1 MKKLALLFA
10 VLALVGCRTKPIAVV
25 PDYSLQVLP
34 AVGSTATVGVG
45 EHLLTQGNA
54 MTVDA
59 VVVRNQVS
67 FDDIVVAPGTYP
79 QTHQNDEY
87 RMFQKVVMTRAGQP
101 LRNGKLY
108 LFHKDASS
116 PILCL
121 DRKRCVEAD
130 FTVGKSTTY
139 SRSSNQQTLIYS
151 GRIGSRVTLGYRE
164 FANDFA
170 RPAFSNDVD
179 YDVAESRIL
188 GYKGARIEVIDAT
201 NTEITYK
208 VLAGF
213 K

>member
-1 MKKLALLFA
+1 MKKIALLLIL
-10 VLALVGCRTKPIAVV
+10 LATVGCRTKPTAVV
-25 PDYSLQVLP
+25 PMYSLQVLP
-34 AVGSTATVGVG
+34 AVGSTTTVGVG
-45 EHLLTQGNA
+45 EHLLTQGDA

-59 VVVRNQVS
+59 IVLRSQVT
-67 FDDIVVAPGTYP
+67 FADIVVVPGTYP

-87 RMFQKVVMTRAGQP
+87 RMFQHVVMTRAGLP

-116 PILCL
+116 PVLCL
-121 DRKRCVEAD
+121 DRKRCAEAD
-130 FTVGKSTTY
+130 FTLGKSTTY

-164 FANDFA
+164 FADDYA
-170 RPAFSNDVD
+170 RPAYSNDVD
-179 YDVAESRIL
+179 YDIGESRIL
-188 GYKGARIEVIDAT
+188 GYKGARLEVINAT